1 MSRRYYPGTRERIA
15 RAFDEG
21 VKARAT
27 GANSPYSRNNS
38 GAPLYGAFWTGWWR
52 AGGFTSGRKPLPVV
66 DLSAEFRD
74 VVRDIETDPPA
85 VLLRGAA

>member
-1 MSRRYYPGTRERIA
+1 MTRRYYPGTRERLT

-66 DLSAEFRD
+66 DLSAEFAD
-74 VVRDIETDPPA
+74 VIREVAADPPKCLERVA
-85 VLLRGAA
+85 